1 MQVVSNTSP
10 INYPLQI
17 DSIGILQ
24 DLYGEIIVPH
34 AVIAELSNVESPSV
48 VRNWAARPPDWVDV
62 RTPTREAG
70 WQLTHLG
77 AGEKDAILLA
87 EDIGA
92 NLLIIDER
100 AGFTEAKNRGL
111 LATGTLGVLERAAD
125 LGLISLTE
133 IVSRL
138 LATNFRIRRDVVET
152 LLKRHELS

>member
-10 INYPLQI
+10 INYLLQI

-62 RTPTREAG
+62 RIPTRELV

-87 EDIGA
+87 QEIGA
-92 NLLIIDER
+92 DVLIIDER
-100 AGFTEAKNRGL
+100 AGY
-111 LATGTLGVLERAAD
+111 
-125 LGLISLTE
+125 
-133 IVSRL
+133 
-138 LATNFRIRRDVVET
+138 
-152 LLKRHELS
+152 